1 MLSCIRL
8 SFEMVNVSSAELK
21 SKLNQL
27 RFACCCLFMTIP
39 IIESVKDFKDF
50 SANYLQFKI
59 GYFHKNTKNAC
70 NYQLCNC

>member
-8 SFEMVNVSSAELK
+8 AFEMVNVSSAELK

-27 RFACCCLFMTIP
+27 RFACCCLFMAIP

-50 SANYLQFKI
+50 SAKRDKLSSV
-59 GYFHKNTKNAC
+59 
-70 NYQLCNC
+70 